1 MAGDFVTLGENGRV
15 VIPASVR
22 QTLQLK
28 KGDRLGLTVEG
39 GELRLSTVRARV
51 AKVQALMRAYL
62 DPTRS
67 YSDELIRER
76 RAEQKRE
83 DRRG

>member
-28 KGDRLGLTVEG
+28 KGDRLEISLESDSRYEVRINLAWGV
-39 GELRLSTVRARV
+39 RHVRAG
-51 AKVQALMRAYL
+51 KTLGEQQLDMRCGHV
-62 DPTRS
+62 D
-67 YSDELIRER
+67 
-76 RAEQKRE
+76 
-83 DRRG
+83 